1 MREYGRKKRKR
12 RTMIFKNLRRK
23 ELLMTGRM
31 NTGEERGIG
40 RIWDNFYENMKTF
53 YSVIILI

>member
-1 MREYGRKKRKR
+1 
-12 RTMIFKNLRRK
+12 
-23 ELLMTGRM
+23 MTGRM